1 VNRLVLSRSLNI
13 EKMVLSGR
21 EEFNS
26 PAGKDCELFWSTGGI
41 EIPNHKSQ
49 ISNK

>member
-26 PAGKDCELFWSTGGI
+26 PAGKDCELFRINGVLECWQKQK
-41 EIPNHKSQ
+41 P
-49 ISNK
+49 